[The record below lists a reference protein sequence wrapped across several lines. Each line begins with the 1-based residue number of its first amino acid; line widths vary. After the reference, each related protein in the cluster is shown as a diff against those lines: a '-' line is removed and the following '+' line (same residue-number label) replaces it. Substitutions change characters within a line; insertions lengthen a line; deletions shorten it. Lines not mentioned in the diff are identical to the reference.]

1 MQIGNR
7 LIILL
12 TIMLTVMRTIE
23 NCKMFELSEKLLLL
37 SARLSFVNFAD
48 IIN

>member
-12 TIMLTVMRTIE
+12 TTVMRTIE

-37 SARLSFVNFAD
+37 SSRLSFVNFAD